1 MASYR
6 VTAGSVTV
14 ETAVPGGRAQVDIPR
29 GADLPGDVPAE
40 QFEQLLRTGA
50 IEAMEPE
57 TEAVNAPPVGPPP
70 RGGPGSG
77 ADAWAAY
84 AHAHGVAVPDGANR
98 EQIQSILVEHNVPV
112 E

>member
-6 VTAGSVTV
+6 VTAGYVTV
-14 ETAVPGGRAQVDIPR
+14 ETAVPGGRAQIDIPR

-40 QFEQLLRTGA
+40 QVDHLLRTGA
-50 IEAMEPE
+50 IEAVEPAPE
-57 TEAVNAPPVGPPP
+57 PVAAPPVGPPP

-98 EQIQSILVEHNVPV
+98 DRIQEILVEHNVPV